1 MKCRFCGAEIKPEKK
16 KGAKIRRRDGKSIY
30 IVQKGDTLW
39 SICNGQDDV
48 IKRVAKKNGLATPY
62 GPIFPG
68 QELEL

>member
-16 KGAKIRRRDGKSIY
+16 ERAETSRRDGKSVY

-39 SICNGQDDV
+39 NICGGQDDV
-48 IKRVAKKNGLATPY
+48 IKRVAKKNGLLTPY
-62 GPIFPG
+62 SPIFPG